1 MLLVPRHRPRD
12 PATSRRGAA
21 VVEFALL
28 APLLMTVFL
37 GMVEMSR
44 VMMVEQVLNNA
55 AREGARTS
63 VLAGSTTSDVRT
75 EVSHYMTNSG
85 VPLTDP
91 TNQISVSPDPTSA
104 TAGTSITV
112 SVNVPYSTV
121 SWLPISLFMG
131 NRTLSASVVMRKESN
146 NT

>member
-1 MLLVPRHRPRD
+1 MLLSRVRCPIDPARPR
-12 PATSRRGAA
+12 PGAA

-37 GMVEMSR
+37 GMIEMSR
-44 VMMVEQVLNNA
+44 VMMIEQILNNA
-55 AREGARTS
+55 AREGARKG
-63 VLAGSTTSDVRT
+63 VLAGSATSDVQT
-75 EVSHYMTNSG
+75 AVSNYMTNSA
-85 VPLTDP
+85 VTLSDP
-91 TNQISVSPDPTSA
+91 TNQVSVSPDPSTAS
-104 TAGTSITV
+104 AGTSITV
-112 SVNVPYSTV
+112 TINVTYSSV

>member
-1 MLLVPRHRPRD
+1 MLLVPVQRPRD
-12 PATSRRGAA
+12 PASPRRGAA

-37 GMVEMSR
+37 GMIEMSR
-44 VMMVEQVLNNA
+44 VMMVEQVLN
-55 AREGARTS
+55 
-63 VLAGSTTSDVRT
+63 SDVRT
-75 EVSHYMTNSG
+75 AVSHYMTNSG
-85 VPLTDP
+85 VSLTDP

-112 SVNVPYSTV
+112 SVNVPYNSV